1 MFFRS
6 LKRKL
11 RDDFENVTETTASI
25 EKREQASTTT
35 APPNKNNMQMTV
47 SLKKVIR
54 EEKIPTSMSE
64 PPVPNAT
71 LTKTP
76 HIVAD
81 TQDIYDDGQDPYLEV
96 AAGIIIGKEKASIG
110 MIQRYLKIGFNR
122 AARIMDQLEEAGI
135 VGPEEGTRP
144 RKVLMTNEEFL
155 QCKDKIIVA
164 PQEKSPQ
171 PQPSFTPNPRFEEE
185 VINQKLGLNANF
197 DRDGENINKLINS
210 FIYNCSD
217 LEQHKIIDKLLT
229 TDSSKT
235 LTFVIYDEDGML
247 YERYNGL
254 PQLLV
259 PIVTNSFKLTSIIDW
274 LATELKSRLQKFSST
289 NIKNFETYNVKCESP
304 IPAIVFVVSEFYFSK
319 SYFDND
325 VLLRIALNGNRAGIY
340 LLFFSQFDSK
350 KIHFGILEDL
360 LTIQTPQQ
368 AYSLFFPNM
377 ENVYSVSESMNP
389 RAFDNMTG
397 KEFENFCSSILNKNG
412 FYNVETTKDSGDHGI
427 DILAEKD
434 DITYAIQCKCYS
446 SNIGNAAVQQAHTG
460 KSLYHKDIAVVLTNQ
475 YFTQQAQEEANALGV
490 KLWDRNKLKELIN
503 NQ

>member
-81 TQDIYDDGQDPYLEV
+81 AQDIYDDGQDTYFEEV
-96 AAGIIIGKEKASIG
+96 AEIIIDKEKASIG

-144 RKVLMTNEEFL
+144 RKVLMSKEVFL
-155 QCKDKIIVA
+155 QCKDKLIVS
-164 PQEKSPQ
+164 PQEKSPK
-171 PQPSFTPNPRFEEE
+171 PQPSSTHNPRLEEE
-185 VINQKLGLNANF
+185 LVNQKLHLNANF
-197 DRDGENINKLINS
+197 DKDGENISKLTNS

-217 LEQHKIIDKLLT
+217 SEQHEIIGKLLT
-229 TDSSKT
+229 TNSSKT
-235 LTFVIYDEDGML
+235 LTLVIYDEDGML
-247 YERYNGL
+247 YERYSGL

-259 PIVTNSFKLTSIIDW
+259 PIVTNSFKLTRIIDW
-274 LATELKSRLQKFSST
+274 LAAELKSRLQEFSST
-289 NIKNFETYNVKCESP
+289 NVKSFEAYNAKTELP
-304 IPAIVFVVSEFYFSK
+304 IPSIVFVVSEFYFSK

-325 VLLRIALNGNRAGIY
+325 ILLRIALNGNRAGIY

-350 KIHFGILEDL
+350 KIHFGMLEDL
-360 LTIQTPQQ
+360 LIIQTPQQ

-397 KEFENFCSSILNKNG
+397 KEFENFCSSILSKNG
-412 FYNVETTKDSGDHGI
+412 FYSVETTKDSGDHGI

-475 YFTQQAQEEANALGV
+475 YFTQQAQEEAKALGV
-490 KLWDRNKLKELIN
+490 KLWDRDRLQNMIDHI
-503 NQ
+503 

>member
-1 MFFRS
+1 MFFKS
-6 LKRKL
+6 LKHKL
-11 RDDFENVTETTASI
+11 RDNFENETEVTASYKQI
-25 EKREQASTTT
+25 SNTNVSPSE
-35 APPNKNNMQMTV
+35 NNMQPDT
-47 SLKKVIR
+47 SLQKMIN
-54 EEKIPTSMSE
+54 EEKIPASISQNPDTNVVLAKPRYIE
-64 PPVPNAT
+64 T
-71 LTKTP
+71 
-76 HIVAD
+76 D
-81 TQDIYDDGQDPYLEV
+81 TQNICDDGLDVYFNE
-96 AAGIIIGKEKASIG
+96 AAEIITSKEKASIG

-122 AARIMDQLEEAGI
+122 AAKIMDQLEEAGI

-144 RKVLMTNEEFL
+144 RKVLITNEEFL
-155 QCKDKIIVA
+155 QREDKIIVA
-164 PQEKSPQ
+164 PQGKSSQ
-171 PQPSFTPNPRFEEE
+171 PEPSFAPNSRFEEE
-185 VINQKLGLNANF
+185 AINQKFGLNANF
-197 DRDGENINKLINS
+197 DRDGENISNLINS

-217 LEQHKIIDKLLT
+217 LEQHKIIEKLLT

-259 PIVTNSFKLTSIIDW
+259 PIVTNSFKLTNIIDW
-274 LATELKSRLQKFSST
+274 LATELKSRLQEFSST

-350 KIHFGILEDL
+350 KIHFGMLEDL
-360 LTIQTPQQ
+360 LTIQTPEQ
-368 AYSLFFPNM
+368 AYSLFFPNA
-377 ENVYSVSESMNP
+377 ENVYSASESMHP
-389 RAFDNMTG
+389 RSFDNMTG
-397 KEFENFCSSILNKNG
+397 KEFENFCCSILNKNG
-412 FYNVETTKDSGDHGI
+412 FYNTETTKDSGDHGI
-427 DILAEKD
+427 DILTEKD

-475 YFTQQAQEEANALGV
+475 YFTQQAQAEAKALGV
-490 KLWDRNKLKELIN
+490 KLWDRDKLQNMIN
-503 NQ
+503 HI